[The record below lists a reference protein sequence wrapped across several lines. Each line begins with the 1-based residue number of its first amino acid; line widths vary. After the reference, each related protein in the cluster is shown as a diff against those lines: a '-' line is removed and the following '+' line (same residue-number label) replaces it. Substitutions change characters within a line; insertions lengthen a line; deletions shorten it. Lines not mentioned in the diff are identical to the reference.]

1 MESKD
6 KDTQIKYSKVK
17 TLATGAFGTAVLC
30 KTQFGDKCVIKK
42 VVLDEKNYKDEK
54 SLKLAKT
61 EGKVMKLLYHPNI
74 VAFQDVYLTGKNQ
87 NQLNIVMEY
96 LDGGDLQAEID
107 RRANEPDGPN
117 HYSENQI
124 YDLFTQIALGLK
136 HIHDRRIIHRDLK
149 AENIFLSSKGVAKIG
164 DLGVCKVCNLDQTGC
179 KTKIGTPIIMSP
191 EIFLN
196 KGYSRSTDIWSLGV
210 ILYQMCALK
219 CPFVAN
225 NLPNL
230 SKKIINK
237 NPDPIPEFYGE
248 NLRSLLDS
256 LLRKTP
262 EDRPKINR
270 VVKYPKIW
278 ERIGSLLSDKT
289 YQEEFLSSVQI
300 RPMKEKIRELKRIS
314 KQDK

>member
-1 MESKD
+1 
-6 KDTQIKYSKVK
+6 
-17 TLATGAFGTAVLC
+17 
-30 KTQFGDKCVIKK
+30 
-42 VVLDEKNYKDEK
+42 
-54 SLKLAKT
+54 
-61 EGKVMKLLYHPNI
+61 
-74 VAFQDVYLTGKNQ
+74 
-87 NQLNIVMEY
+87 MEY

-289 YQEEFLSSVQI
+289 YQEEFLSSV
-300 RPMKEKIRELKRIS
+300 
-314 KQDK
+314 